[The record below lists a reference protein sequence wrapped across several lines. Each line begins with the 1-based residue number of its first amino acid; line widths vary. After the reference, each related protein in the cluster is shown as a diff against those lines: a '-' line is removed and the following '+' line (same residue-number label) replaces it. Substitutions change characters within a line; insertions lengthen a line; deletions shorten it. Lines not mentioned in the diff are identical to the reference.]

1 MARTARTSAPAPLP
15 AEEVVTAHAI
25 QRAGVD
31 GIDVVA
37 AMRDAGSAGI
47 IVGRYQMARAMAN
60 LSRVAMLR
68 AYEQLKANSAYK
80 ALTLLDELG
89 NPVQADTLQSFCL
102 LAFQQSYRT
111 MEEDLQN
118 LKDLGD
124 ALYDCAETLCLRR
137 DDMRALRALP
147 APERAKVDA
156 AIAAGAETKAIRA
169 LIIDLVDDLA
179 AARRQADTSASKL
192 NELDEVVRSQAA
204 DLANAK
210 REIKALKAYVPSDD
224 AAAQTR
230 ADQLVIDA
238 VNESMQTIYAAS
250 GRIGQIL
257 TDARRGDVRITTS
270 ALKVITGLVEG
281 EMQRWYSYTD
291 MVRETAAALK
301 EDRA

>member
-1 MARTARTSAPAPLP
+1 MARTARASAPAQLP
-15 AEEVVTAHAI
+15 VEEVVTAHAI

-31 GIDVVA
+31 GIDVMA

-80 ALTLLDELG
+80 ALTLLDDLG

-156 AIAAGAETKAIRA
+156 AVAAGAETKQIRA
-169 LIIDLVDDLA
+169 LITDLVEDLA
-179 AARRQADTSASKL
+179 AARRQADASAAKL
-192 NELDEVVRSQAA
+192 NEMDEVVRSQAA

-210 REIKALKAYVPSDD
+210 REIKSIKSYVPSDD
-224 AAAQTR
+224 AAAQSKHDEVTIN
-230 ADQLVIDA
+230 ACKEAID
-238 VNESMQTIYAAS
+238 TIMAAS
-250 GRIGQIL
+250 ETIGQIL
-257 TDARRGDVRITTS
+257 LDAKRDPRLS
-270 ALKVITGLVEG
+270 LPALQVIGGMVEG
-281 EMQRWYSYTD
+281 ELRRWYSYSD
-291 MVRETAAALK
+291 MVRTAAEARK
-301 EDRA
+301 

>member
-1 MARTARTSAPAPLP
+1 VARTARASAPAPLP
-15 AEEVVTAHAI
+15 VEEVVTAHAI

-31 GIDVVA
+31 GIDVMA

-47 IVGRYQMARAMAN
+47 IVGRYQMARAITN

-80 ALTLLDELG
+80 ALTLLDDLG

-156 AIAAGAETKAIRA
+156 AVAAGAETKQIRA
-169 LIIDLVDDLA
+169 LITDLVEDLA
-179 AARRQADTSASKL
+179 AARRQADASAAKL
-192 NELDEVVRSQAA
+192 NEMDEVVRSQAA

-210 REIKALKAYVPSDD
+210 REIKSIKSYVPSDD
-224 AAAQTR
+224 AAAQSKHDEVTIN
-230 ADQLVIDA
+230 ACKEAID
-238 VNESMQTIYAAS
+238 TIMAAS
-250 GRIGQIL
+250 ETIGQIL
-257 TDARRGDVRITTS
+257 LDAKRDPRLS
-270 ALKVITGLVEG
+270 LPALQVIGGMVEG
-281 EMQRWYSYTD
+281 ELRRWYSYSD
-291 MVRETAAALK
+291 MVRTAAEARK
-301 EDRA
+301 

>member
-1 MARTARTSAPAPLP
+1 M
-15 AEEVVTAHAI
+15 
-25 QRAGVD
+25 
-31 GIDVVA
+31 A

-80 ALTLLDELG
+80 ALTLLDDLG

-156 AIAAGAETKAIRA
+156 AVAAGAETKQIRA
-169 LIIDLVDDLA
+169 LITDLVEDLA
-179 AARRQADTSASKL
+179 AARRQADASAAKL
-192 NELDEVVRSQAA
+192 NEMDEVVRSQAA

-210 REIKALKAYVPSDD
+210 REIKSIKSYVPSDD
-224 AAAQTR
+224 AAAQSKHDEVTIN
-230 ADQLVIDA
+230 ACKEAID
-238 VNESMQTIYAAS
+238 TIMAAS
-250 GRIGQIL
+250 ETIGQIL
-257 TDARRGDVRITTS
+257 LDAKRDPRLS
-270 ALKVITGLVEG
+270 LPALQVIGGMVEG
-281 EMQRWYSYTD
+281 ELRRWYSYSD
-291 MVRETAAALK
+291 MVRTAAEARK
-301 EDRA
+301 

>member
-1 MARTARTSAPAPLP
+1 VARTARASAPAPLP
-15 AEEVVTAHAI
+15 VEEVVTAHAI

-31 GIDVVA
+31 GIDVMA

-80 ALTLLDELG
+80 ALTLLDDLG

-156 AIAAGAETKAIRA
+156 AVAAGAETKQIRA
-169 LIIDLVDDLA
+169 LITDLVEDLA
-179 AARRQADTSASKL
+179 AARRQADASAAKL
-192 NELDEVVRSQAA
+192 NEMDEVVRSQAA

-210 REIKALKAYVPSDD
+210 REIKSIKSYVPSDD
-224 AAAQTR
+224 AAAQSKHDEVTIN
-230 ADQLVIDA
+230 ACKEAID
-238 VNESMQTIYAAS
+238 TIMAAS
-250 GRIGQIL
+250 ETIGQIL
-257 TDARRGDVRITTS
+257 LDAKRDPRLS
-270 ALKVITGLVEG
+270 LPALQVIGGMVEG
-281 EMQRWYSYTD
+281 ELRRWYSYSD
-291 MVRETAAALK
+291 MVRTAAEARK
-301 EDRA
+301 

>member
-1 MARTARTSAPAPLP
+1 VARTARASAPAQLP
-15 AEEVVTAHAI
+15 VEEVVTAHAI

-31 GIDVVA
+31 GIDVMA

-80 ALTLLDELG
+80 ALTLLDDLG

-156 AIAAGAETKAIRA
+156 AVAAGAETKQIRA
-169 LIIDLVDDLA
+169 LITDLVEDLA
-179 AARRQADTSASKL
+179 AARRQADASAAKL
-192 NELDEVVRSQAA
+192 NEMDEVVRSQAA

-210 REIKALKAYVPSDD
+210 REIKSIKSYVPSDD
-224 AAAQTR
+224 AAAQSKHDEVTIN
-230 ADQLVIDA
+230 ACKEAID
-238 VNESMQTIYAAS
+238 TIMAAS
-250 GRIGQIL
+250 ETIGQIL
-257 TDARRGDVRITTS
+257 LDAKRDPRLS
-270 ALKVITGLVEG
+270 LPALQVIGGMVEG
-281 EMQRWYSYTD
+281 ELRRWYSYSD
-291 MVRETAAALK
+291 MVRTAAEARK
-301 EDRA
+301 